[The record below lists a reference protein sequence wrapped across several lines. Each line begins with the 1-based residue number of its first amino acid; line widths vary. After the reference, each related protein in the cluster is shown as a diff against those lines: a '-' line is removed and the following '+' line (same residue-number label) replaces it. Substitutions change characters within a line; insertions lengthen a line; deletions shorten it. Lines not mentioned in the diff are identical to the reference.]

1 MCRAALLLLALILA
15 VFGEAPSAS
24 AAKRVALV
32 IGIDAYD
39 NLPTLQKAVNDEKAV
54 AAALAGLGFDVVSG
68 ENLTR
73 REMNAKL
80 SELDAKIAPGD
91 TVFFYFAGH
100 GVALGGENY
109 LLLRDLPKPH
119 DGEENLVRDEGHSV
133 DALVRRVQGRGAA
146 LSFFVL
152 DACRDNPL
160 AASGVRSIGGTRGLT
175 RVDTPNG
182 VFVLFSAGIGQTAL
196 DRLGDDDHDQNS
208 VFTRK
213 LVPLLKTPGLTQV
226 SLAKRVQ
233 SEVDALASS
242 VHHPQQPAYYDQII
256 GEIELSPRKSSAE
269 PASVSKVEDDKRLAA
284 VQPHSALPSN
294 ATVEPGAAGVAK
306 DSAGVWQANC
316 RTPPGAREEKC
327 VLALSLR
334 PQDSSDFTPTLMIYK
349 AIGED
354 KKLLR
359 IVVPAPVLLASGIE
373 LKVDNLKVGNV
384 PFLKC
389 VKIACIAEAVV
400 QDEVIKRMSIGNS
413 ATLIISDAP
422 GRETAISVPLRGFR
436 EALAN
441 LK

>member
-1 MCRAALLLLALILA
+1 MGRTILLLLVLSVAAAI
-15 VFGEAPSAS
+15 GTPPAS

-54 AAALAGLGFDVVSG
+54 AGALTRLGFDVVTG
-68 ENLTR
+68 ENLSR

-80 SELDAKIAPGD
+80 AELDQKIAPGD
-91 TVFFYFAGH
+91 TVFFFFAGH

-109 LLLRDLPKPH
+109 LLLRDLPKPR

-146 LSFFVL
+146 VSFFVL

-196 DRLGDDDHDQNS
+196 DRLSEDDADQNS

-226 SLAKRVQ
+226 SMAKRVQ
-233 SEVDALASS
+233 REVDTLAAS

-256 GEIELSPRKSSAE
+256 GEIELSPAE
-269 PASVSKVEDDKRLAA
+269 TPAPDASVSEKNAPAPEAEKVDLAVVPPPKPIEPVGVTVAKPQLA
-284 VQPHSALPSN
+284 VTQPLRPVVPPTPVEPAV
-294 ATVEPGAAGVAK
+294 ATVPKPQLGPHVVAL
-306 DSAGVWQANC
+306 DRIGF
-316 RTPPGAREEKC
+316 RC
-327 VLALSLR
+327 VVLKASK
-334 PQDSSDFTPTLMIYK
+334 QIDTKKFVVMGKFSS
-349 AIGED
+349 EQ
-354 KKLLR
+354 
-359 IVVPAPVLLASGIE
+359 
-373 LKVDNLKVGNV
+373 
-384 PFLKC
+384 
-389 VKIACIAEAVV
+389 EAVRAMASMK
-400 QDEVIKRMSIGNS
+400 ECS
-413 ATLIISDAP
+413 
-422 GRETAISVPLRGFR
+422 
-436 EALAN
+436 
-441 LK
+441 